1 MGLLLVIVA
10 AVTLEATALVQ
21 YYFSQKGIR
30 EEASSRAESQ
40 MEATRNRIMDVVNQT
55 EAAVRNSIW
64 ITQWALAVPDS
75 LQRVAQR
82 IVEDNP
88 VVVGSTVALVPGY
101 SRKYKLFAPYVFQG
115 EEGLV
120 FRSLATESYDYPDQ
134 EWFTKPVEQEDGYW
148 SEPYIDV
155 GGGDVLMT
163 TYSVPVRDYA
173 GRIAAVLTADISL
186 DWLTELVG
194 SEIGRAHV

>member
-1 MGLLLVIVA
+1 MKSSSDKRQARRSTWMGLLLVIVA

-64 ITQWALAVPDS
+64 ITQWALAIPDS

-82 IVEDNP
+82 IVEDTAANINSLLLMFSRGKRGWFSVRWQP
-88 VVVGSTVALVPGY
+88 NHTTIPPRNGS
-101 SRKYKLFAPYVFQG
+101 
-115 EEGLV
+115 
-120 FRSLATESYDYPDQ
+120 RSPLN
-134 EWFTKPVEQEDGYW
+134 W
-148 SEPYIDV
+148 
-155 GGGDVLMT
+155 
-163 TYSVPVRDYA
+163 R
-173 GRIAAVLTADISL
+173 AA
-186 DWLTELVG
+186 
-194 SEIGRAHV
+194 IGRNLISMSAAGMS